1 MSTPMKVRGYIV
13 KTSVEYL
20 RSRLEPAEA
29 GAVMDRF
36 SPPVRSTLETVKAI
50 DWYPV
55 EQMAEINQVIVD
67 TLGKGDETR
76 AREVLIACGRYMA
89 TEATNTFLRLLMR
102 VLTPGLFAKKLPD
115 LWSRDCS
122 GGKVTVE
129 VDEKRLVCRLAG
141 VKDFAHCGPVS
152 LGWAT
157 FALENMGKPVVSS
170 KLHAWSLATPNP
182 DEVGWE
188 AAWKN

>member
-1 MSTPMKVRGYIV
+1 MSTPMKVRGYVV

-20 RSRLEPAEA
+20 QSRLDPAEA
-29 GAVMDRF
+29 STVFDRF
-36 SPPVRSTLETVKAI
+36 SPSVRSTLETVKAI
-50 DWYPV
+50 EWYPV
-55 EQMAEINQVIVD
+55 EQMSEINQTIVD
-67 TLGKGDETR
+67 MLGKGDEDR
-76 AREVLIACGRYMA
+76 AREAMIACGRYMA

-115 LWSRDCS
+115 LWARDCS
-122 GGKVTVE
+122 GGKVTVDVSNE
-129 VDEKRLVCRLAG
+129 RLICRLTG

-157 FALENMGKPVVSS
+157 FALQNMGKPVVSS

-182 DEVGWE
+182 DEVWFE
-188 AAWKN
+188 AAWKA